1 MSKSLIDHAVLMRS
15 VLGEPVMEMDVP
27 DRDEGQ
33 SVVQAKL
40 SRHIRLKSPAP
51 ICDEEPLLTVHSDDE
66 PPPARRRK
74 RSIKSKATVESDDE
88 EDNSVFVD
96 KASSKTRSHRGARE
110 SIVDMEA
117 VESEEELPKD
127 PKGKGKASVKKDVV
141 NRIQRSKASPDT
153 RQKALAAIQAFGKEY
168 PGFLSSDLN
177 KSYSGMTRDPSSEY
191 SRSEAPTRDPSLTRL
206 ALIRESDGSS
216 QASLRTEGAGGGG
229 SSGGSSGGGGGDGG
243 GGSGGDADSRVVDA
257 SSCSSTRHILILLIL
272 PILILSR
279 SSSIRGCD
287 RPGRSRRPGPGP
299 GCIILCCRR
308 RDSSS
313 GPGTKPRPRS
323 PPQMPPDNRQSGRGD
338 SRHSLEVVVVEMRER
353 ELRSHAYA
361 ASRGLPD
368 LKSTTRDE
376 YSCLQG
382 RTRDPSL
389 IRPVIDP
396 RIKRVESGAF
406 NFAGDEP
413 IDVKQEAKQG
423 GSRFQSSSKRN
434 VPVLETIVVSTD
446 EDGPATKHGY
456 QRDGFVVDSDED
468 HSDVSNKR
476 RNKKKVSHREM
487 LQSEDLPEVANM
499 FKALD
504 QPAKERR
511 KYLEDE
517 YTRYEEDNEAEGAA
531 ERLAAQGRKPKSSA
545 NVDGPI
551 LQEYCEAGHP
561 LHILYLKHPN
571 AGLPMSTLTPTY
583 RAHAKLDLWTF
594 SFDHPALKRFD
605 PKGFASFVAFLS
617 FAHEDMFANI
627 GNCDPDTFELL
638 KYQTATGSTGHN
650 LVFAEDNGTV
660 VSLEVGLCVSS
671 NLRTSVARTPT
682 SKGHG
687 FTYIPMDQSHNLL
700 TAVLGVV
707 FGFREKSVAFTT
719 VEVDGGCELA
729 QVIPSEIYI
738 HVCVTPSTPS
748 RSSPSKPVQP
758 VAYPATQPFAAATLK
773 GNTLK
778 VYKDGKQEVPA
789 DSLVVVGNCINTYT
803 AQDDTVL
810 SFNVQFVIIL
820 ALPPS
825 TSVPSTPQKSRE
837 SNTHQENG
845 RFCSGISGSGITGS
859 DQLWLWDLISQHL

>member
-168 PGFLSSDLN
+168 PGFLSS
-177 KSYSGMTRDPSSEY
+177 
-191 SRSEAPTRDPSLTRL
+191 
-206 ALIRESDGSS
+206 
-216 QASLRTEGAGGGG
+216 
-229 SSGGSSGGGGGDGG
+229 
-243 GGSGGDADSRVVDA
+243 
-257 SSCSSTRHILILLIL
+257 
-272 PILILSR
+272 
-279 SSSIRGCD
+279 
-287 RPGRSRRPGPGP
+287 
-299 GCIILCCRR
+299 
-308 RDSSS
+308 
-313 GPGTKPRPRS
+313 
-323 PPQMPPDNRQSGRGD
+323 
-338 SRHSLEVVVVEMRER
+338 
-353 ELRSHAYA
+353 
-361 ASRGLPD
+361 
-368 LKSTTRDE
+368 
-376 YSCLQG
+376 
-382 RTRDPSL
+382 
-389 IRPVIDP
+389 
-396 RIKRVESGAF
+396 SGAF

-468 HSDVSNKR
+468 HSDASNKR
-476 RNKKKVSHREM
+476 RNKKKVSHRETP
-487 LQSEDLPEVANM
+487 QSEDLPEVADM

-583 RAHAKLDLWTF
+583 RAHAKLNLWTF

-719 VEVDGGCELA
+719 VEVDGTERLSMSSSTYPTANSTIEPNWKTLSYPGMSFAVGINLTKA
-729 QVIPSEIYI
+729 GVSSPRSSP
-738 HVCVTPSTPS
+738 VKSTSMFASTPSTPS

-758 VAYPATQPFAAATLK
+758 IAYPATQPFAAAIPIYDATGGIDPGMNLWKALK

-837 SNTHQENG
+837 SNTPSKKRKN
-845 RFCSGISGSGITGS
+845 RPSGDDEYVPASSSTRNTR
-859 DQLWLWDLISQHL
+859 SQKS

>member
-168 PGFLSSDLN
+168 PGFLSS
-177 KSYSGMTRDPSSEY
+177 SGT
-191 SRSEAPTRDPSLTRL
+191 
-206 ALIRESDGSS
+206 
-216 QASLRTEGAGGGG
+216 
-229 SSGGSSGGGGGDGG
+229 
-243 GGSGGDADSRVVDA
+243 
-257 SSCSSTRHILILLIL
+257 
-272 PILILSR
+272 
-279 SSSIRGCD
+279 
-287 RPGRSRRPGPGP
+287 
-299 GCIILCCRR
+299 
-308 RDSSS
+308 
-313 GPGTKPRPRS
+313 
-323 PPQMPPDNRQSGRGD
+323 
-338 SRHSLEVVVVEMRER
+338 
-353 ELRSHAYA
+353 
-361 ASRGLPD
+361 
-368 LKSTTRDE
+368 
-376 YSCLQG
+376 
-382 RTRDPSL
+382 
-389 IRPVIDP
+389 
-396 RIKRVESGAF
+396 F

-413 IDVKQEAKQG
+413 IDIKQEAKEG
-423 GSRFQSSSKRN
+423 GSR
-434 VPVLETIVVSTD
+434 D
-446 EDGPATKHGY
+446 A
-456 QRDGFVVDSDED
+456 
-468 HSDVSNKR
+468 SNKR
-476 RNKKKVSHREM
+476 RNKKKVSHRETP
-487 LQSEDLPEVANM
+487 QSEDLPEVADM

-511 KYLEDE
+511 KYLE
-517 YTRYEEDNEAEGAA
+517 
-531 ERLAAQGRKPKSSA
+531 RKPKSSA

-571 AGLPMSTLTPTY
+571 TGLP
-583 RAHAKLDLWTF
+583 
-594 SFDHPALKRFD
+594 
-605 PKGFASFVAFLS
+605 SFVAFLS

-650 LVFAEDNGTV
+650 LVFRRRQWDC
-660 VSLEVGLCVSS
+660 CVAGSWI
-671 NLRTSVARTPT
+671 VC
-682 SKGHG
+682 
-687 FTYIPMDQSHNLL
+687 
-700 TAVLGVV
+700 VV

-719 VEVDGGCELA
+719 VEVDDLTKAGVSSPRSSPVKSTSMFA
-729 QVIPSEIYI
+729 S
-738 HVCVTPSTPS
+738 TPSTPS

-758 VAYPATQPFAAATLK
+758 IAYPATQPFAAAIPIYDAT
-773 GNTLK
+773 G
-778 VYKDGKQEVPA
+778 
-789 DSLVVVGNCINTYT
+789 
-803 AQDDTVL
+803 
-810 SFNVQFVIIL
+810 
-820 ALPPS
+820 ALI
-825 TSVPSTPQKSRE
+825 QA
-837 SNTHQENG
+837 
-845 RFCSGISGSGITGS
+845 
-859 DQLWLWDLISQHL
+859 